1 MKRQKR
7 FRFPQKAALPS
18 QTPKGLPNKFEWPI
32 YIYLYWHIKKR
43 GLPTKEKKDKK
54 RKIG

>member
-1 MKRQKR
+1 MVQDGSKKLSAHYFFIFQ
-7 FRFPQKAALPS
+7 PY
-18 QTPKGLPNKFEWPI
+18 GNKFERPI